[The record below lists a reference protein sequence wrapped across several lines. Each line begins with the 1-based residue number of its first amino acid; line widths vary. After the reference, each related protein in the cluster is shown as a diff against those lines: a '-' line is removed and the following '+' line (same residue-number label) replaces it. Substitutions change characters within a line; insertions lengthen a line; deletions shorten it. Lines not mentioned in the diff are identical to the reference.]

1 MVSSPGLLALF
12 RIVQAGPPQPN
23 GRAGH
28 RIQKAKRQFNSPLRV
43 QRSEVATMPRPDWLA
58 LFRMRK
64 TGARKAPHHSASKRR
79 NQRSAQSCD
88 FVRALPCGDSPL
100 VEVARFHADTKPAAC
115 IVRSEFSEYSV
126 TALVKRLQAAASRQ
140 KRLPLPADASANHD
154 KASEDEHDKDTHCSC
169 EVHGHTARPLFTR

>member
-79 NQRSAQSCD
+79 NQRPAQSCD

-100 VEVARFHADTKPAAC
+100 VEVAHFLFGEIFDYRAGKTLTG
-115 IVRSEFSEYSV
+115 RSFAPE
-126 TALVKRLQAAASRQ
+126 TITIPR
-140 KRLPLPADASANHD
+140 KRLPPHDVSPVSTRPAIVSNFQVFF
-154 KASEDEHDKDTHCSC
+154 DTLTPGRTIPRKSRR
-169 EVHGHTARPLFTR
+169 GPRG

>member
-115 IVRSEFSEYSV
+115 IVRSEFSEYFV
-126 TALVKRLQAAASRQ
+126 TALEKRLQVAASRQ
-140 KRLPLPADASANHD
+140 KQLPPRANHD
-154 KASEDEHDKDTHCSC
+154 KASEDEHGGNADGEAHC
-169 EVHGHTARPLFTR
+169 VA